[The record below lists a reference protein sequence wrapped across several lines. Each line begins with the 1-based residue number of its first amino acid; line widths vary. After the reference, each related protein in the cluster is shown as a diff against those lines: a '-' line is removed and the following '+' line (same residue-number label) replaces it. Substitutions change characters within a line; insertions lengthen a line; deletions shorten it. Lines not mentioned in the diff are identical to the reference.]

1 MFNYCTFQNQ
11 IKQSVLE
18 YVLSIIYCLLDTKH
32 YLKNTLLALGV
43 LTILKFLLMIIMTFV
58 NSRTK
63 SDWRTWPKVLRKPPL
78 TKTNRRRKPRWWKR
92 SWKRLLSSERYVLFA
107 KFTHYIEFWHSI
119 LYIKD
124 SSMYN
129 MISGFQILK
138 GERQRCQQI
147 YDSHERR
154 SVAIPGGCAMAA
166 AFATYLGP
174 YHHNFRRVMLTI
186 HWPNCL
192 RERGIP
198 LVIDSIDGLKGEPLL
213 IITTIYIEIYW

>member
-1 MFNYCTFQNQ
+1 
-11 IKQSVLE
+11 
-18 YVLSIIYCLLDTKH
+18 
-32 YLKNTLLALGV
+32 
-43 LTILKFLLMIIMTFV
+43 
-58 NSRTK
+58 
-63 SDWRTWPKVLRKPPL
+63 
-78 TKTNRRRKPRWWKR
+78 
-92 SWKRLLSSERYVLFA
+92 
-107 KFTHYIEFWHSI
+107 
-119 LYIKD
+119 
-124 SSMYN
+124 MYN

-213 IITTIYIEIYW
+213 IITTIYFEIYW